1 MKKKNVIDLYRAYT
15 SVKFTGVPTVD
26 RLAMLRNMRILKPI
40 SDEYDALQM
49 DASERF
55 KPDGYDELEQEVM
68 SLAGETATA
77 DISKKLA
84 KYNIQKTEYMKA
96 MNDYLLGVYDKQTG
110 KRTGGLLDEEHDL
123 KMEPISAEAF
133 DKLVQANEQVDTKHL
148 CVISEYVR

>member
-1 MKKKNVIDLYRAYT
+1 MKKKYVIDLYRAYT
-15 SVKFTGVPTVD
+15 SVKFTGVPTAD
-26 RLAMLRNMRILKPI
+26 RLAMLRNMRIIKPI

-77 DISKKLA
+77 EVSKKLA

-133 DKLVQANEQVDTKHL
+133 DKLVQANEQADTKHL
-148 CVISEYVR
+148 CVISEYAK

>member
-1 MKKKNVIDLYRAYT
+1 MKTREAIDLYKAYT
-15 SVKFTGVPTVD
+15 SVKFTGVPTAD
-26 RLAMLRNMRILKPI
+26 RLSMLRNMRKLKPI

-96 MNDYLLGVYDKQTG
+96 MNDYLLGVYDKKTG
-110 KRTGGLLDEEHDL
+110 KRTGGLLDEEHDI
-123 KMEPISAEAF
+123 KIEAISAEAF

>member
-1 MKKKNVIDLYRAYT
+1 MKTREIVDLYRAYT

-68 SLAGETATA
+68 SLAGETVSP
-77 DISKKLA
+77 DISRKVG

-96 MNDYLLGVYDKQTG
+96 MNDYLLGVYDKETG

-123 KMEPISAEAF
+123 KMEAISAEAF

-148 CVISEYVR
+148 CVISECVR

>member
-1 MKKKNVIDLYRAYT
+1 MKKKDVIDLYRAYT

-68 SLAGETATA
+68 SHAGDTVTPELNR
-77 DISKKLA
+77 KVGR
-84 KYNIQKTEYMKA
+84 YNIQKTEYMKA

-123 KMEPISAEAF
+123 KMEAISAEAF

-148 CVISEYVR
+148 CVISEYVK

>member
-1 MKKKNVIDLYRAYT
+1 MKKRDVIDLYRAYT

-77 DISKKLA
+77 DVSKKLA

-123 KMEPISAEAF
+123 KMEAISAEAF
-133 DKLVQANEQVDTKHL
+133 DKLVQANEQADTKHL

>member
-1 MKKKNVIDLYRAYT
+1 MKKKDVIDLYRAYT
-15 SVKFTGVPTVD
+15 SVKFTGVPTAD
-26 RLAMLRNMRILKPI
+26 RLVMLRNMRILKPI

-77 DISKKLA
+77 DVSKKLA

-123 KMEPISAEAF
+123 KMEAISAEAF

-148 CVISEYVR
+148 CVISEYVK

>member
-1 MKKKNVIDLYRAYT
+1 MKTREIVDLYRAYT

-68 SLAGETATA
+68 SHAGDTVTPELNR
-77 DISKKLA
+77 KVGR
-84 KYNIQKTEYMKA
+84 YNIQKAEYVRA
-96 MNDYLLGVYDKQTG
+96 MNDYLLGVYDKATG
-110 KRTGGLLDEEHDL
+110 QRTGGLLDEEHDITIT
-123 KMEPISAEAF
+123 PITSSGF
-133 DKLVQANEQVDTKHL
+133 DKLVENNSGVDTNLL
-148 CVISEYVR
+148 CVISNYVK

>member
-1 MKKKNVIDLYRAYT
+1 MKTREAIDLYRAYT

-77 DISKKLA
+77 DVSKKLA

-123 KMEPISAEAF
+123 KMEAISAEAF

-148 CVISEYVR
+148 CVISEYVK

>member
-1 MKKKNVIDLYRAYT
+1 MKTREIVDLYRAYT

-77 DISKKLA
+77 DVSKKLA

-110 KRTGGLLDEEHDL
+110 KRTGGLLDEEHDI
-123 KMEPISAEAF
+123 KMEAISAEAF
-133 DKLVQANEQVDTKHL
+133 DKLVQANEQADTKHL

>member
-1 MKKKNVIDLYRAYT
+1 MKKRDVIDLYRAYT

-55 KPDGYDELEQEVM
+55 KTDGYDELEQEVM

-77 DISKKLA
+77 EVSKKLA

-148 CVISEYVR
+148 CVISEYAK

>member
-55 KPDGYDELEQEVM
+55 KPDGYDELENEVM
-68 SLAGETATA
+68 SLAGETVSP
-77 DISKKLA
+77 DISRKVG
-84 KYNIQKTEYMKA
+84 KYNIQKAEYMKA
-96 MNDYLLGVYDKQTG
+96 MNEYLLGVYDKSTG
-110 KRTGGLLDEEHDL
+110 QRTGGLLDEEHDITI
-123 KMEPISAEAF
+123 EPISPKSFE
-133 DKLVQANEQVDTKHL
+133 KLVEKNEGVDTKNL
-148 CVISEYVR
+148 CVIYQYVK

>member
-1 MKKKNVIDLYRAYT
+1 MKKRDVIDLYRAYT

-26 RLAMLRNMRILKPI
+26 RLAMLRNMRILKTI

-77 DISKKLA
+77 DVSKKLA

-96 MNDYLLGVYDKQTG
+96 MNDYLLGVYDKETG

-123 KMEPISAEAF
+123 KMETISAEAF
-133 DKLVQANEQVDTKHL
+133 DKLVQANEQTDTKHL
-148 CVISEYVR
+148 CVISEYVY